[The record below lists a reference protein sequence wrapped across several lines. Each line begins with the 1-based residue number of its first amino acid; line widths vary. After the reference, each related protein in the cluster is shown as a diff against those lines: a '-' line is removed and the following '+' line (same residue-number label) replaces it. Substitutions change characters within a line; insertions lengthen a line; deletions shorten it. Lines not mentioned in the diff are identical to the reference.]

1 MATFLKE
8 PDSGSVRATSGE
20 RRFADRL
27 KHLLEDDYLC
37 WFDVPVGPRHQHPDF
52 VILHP
57 RRGILILEAKDWRLD
72 TIQRIDRESATLIV
86 GGSLKKAP
94 NPLAQARAYAHAVVN
109 VLEADPLLRHPQGT
123 DYEGRLSFPW
133 GYGVVLTNITRK
145 QFETAEL
152 GEAIHPDMV
161 ICRDEMFEDED
172 AEIFQQRLWAM
183 FRVSFASALSLP
195 QVERV
200 RWHLFPDIRVA
211 QTSLSLVVDGSKPIP
226 DRLAVMDLEQEAIA
240 RSIGEGHRVIHGV
253 AGSGKTLILAYR
265 CEHLARSTVKPI
277 LVLVYNIA
285 LASWLQQQL
294 SARGLD
300 GRVQVRHFHGW
311 CSDQLTLYHV
321 PRPADGEQFFERLVQ
336 AVIAAVDKGQI
347 PRAQYGA
354 VLIDEGHDFEADWL
368 RLAVQMLD
376 PATNSLL
383 LLYDDAQSLYGTR
396 RSTSFTF
403 KSVGIAASGR
413 TRILRRNYRNTDEIL
428 TCAREFAQELLS
440 PLAADEDGI
449 PRVAPE
455 LGGRHGPQ
463 PRLAL
468 LSSMQQEAQT
478 IADTLT
484 RLHAKGIAWKDMAV
498 LYSAPFVAEEIA
510 KALDSAGVPTEW
522 LRDRQSKH
530 FSGAR
535 DSIKLMT
542 YKSSK
547 GLQFPVVVVAGVGTL
562 PWRDSAGDA
571 RELYVAMTRAT
582 ERLLI
587 TASRASEF
595 VRRLQPLCAPLLAS
609 AN

>member
-20 RRFADRL
+20 RRFAERL
-27 KHLLEDDYLC
+27 KQLLEDDYLC

-57 RRGILILEAKDWRLD
+57 RRGILILEAKDWRID
-72 TIQRIDRESATLIV
+72 TIQQIDRDSATLLV
-86 GGSLKKAP
+86 GSGLKKAP

-109 VLEADPLLRHPQGT
+109 LLEADPLLRQPQGSE
-123 DYEGRLSFPW
+123 YAGRLSFPW
-133 GYGVVLTNITRK
+133 GYGVVLTNILRK
-145 QFETAEL
+145 QFDAAGL
-152 GEAIHPDMV
+152 GEAIHPEMV
-161 ICRDEMFEDED
+161 ICRDEMFEGED
-172 AEIFQQRLWAM
+172 AEVFQQRLWAM
-183 FRVSFASALSLP
+183 FRVNFASALSLP
-195 QVERV
+195 QVERI
-200 RWHLFPDIRVA
+200 RWHLFPDIRITQPALPLAIEGREV
-211 QTSLSLVVDGSKPIP
+211 LSN
-226 DRLAVMDLEQEAIA
+226 RLAVMDLEQEAIA
-240 RSIGEGHRVIHGV
+240 RSLGEGHRVIHGV
-253 AGSGKTLILAYR
+253 AGSGKTIILAYR
-265 CEHLARSTVKPI
+265 CEHLARSMTKPI

-321 PRPADGEQFFERLVQ
+321 PRPSDGEHFFERMVQ
-336 AVIAAVDKGQI
+336 AVITAVDKGQV

-354 VLIDEGHDFEADWL
+354 VLIDEGHDFEAGWL

-376 PATNSLL
+376 PVTNSLL
-383 LLYDDAQSLYGTR
+383 LLYDDAQSLYGAR
-396 RSTSFTF
+396 RPASFTF

-428 TCAREFAQELLS
+428 TCAREFAHELLS
-440 PLAADEDGI
+440 PVAADDDGI

-468 LSSMQQEAQT
+468 LASLQQEAQM

-484 RLHAKGIAWKDMAV
+484 RLHARGISWKDMGV
-498 LYSAPFVAEEIA
+498 LYSATFVAEEIA
-510 KALDSAGVPTEW
+510 RSLDAAGLPTEW
-522 LRDRQSKH
+522 LRDQRSKR
-530 FSGAR
+530 FSGTR
-535 DSIKLMT
+535 DSVKLMT

-562 PWRDSAGDA
+562 PWRDPAGDA

-582 ERLLI
+582 EWLVI

-595 VRRLQPLCAPLLAS
+595 ARRLQPLCAPLATS
-609 AN
+609 AT